1 MDNEKELHQT
11 VVEQLM
17 SSSKP
22 LVEKCQADVGTVDN
36 DVNELRERWDN
47 VCNAVQEAEKTFPK
61 MKEAV
66 VVYEQSV
73 VPLEKCVEQA
83 EDVLVNVEPFGLDTN
98 KADEQLNKLKVCL
111 VNVSDKSKLEVSN

>member
-1 MDNEKELHQT
+1 MDNEKELHQP

-36 DVNELRERWDN
+36 DVNELKERWDN
-47 VCNAVQEAEKTFPK
+47 VCKAVEEAEKTFPK

-66 VVYEQSV
+66 VMYEQSA
-73 VPLEKCVEQA
+73 VPLEECIEQA
-83 EDVLVNVEPFGLDTN
+83 EDVLVNVEPFGLDAN
-98 KADEQLNKLKVCL
+98 KADEQLNKLKVYL
-111 VNVSDKSKLEVSN
+111 VDVFR

>member
-1 MDNEKELHQT
+1 MDNEKELHQS